1 MFKRILIANRGEIA
15 RRIART
21 CRRLEVEYVS
31 VYSAADRNA
40 AHLEGAVEREPI
52 GEAPASSSYLNA
64 EAIIAAALRT
74 GCEAIHPG
82 YGFLSENAAFA
93 AAVEQAGLVF
103 IGPDARTID
112 SMGNKATAKK
122 MLARADV
129 PVVPGSREATESHGL
144 IRETCEEIGYPVI
157 LKPVAGGGGKGMQVV
172 TESRELDAAID
183 AAIRIGKANFG
194 DGRLLVERYIATPR
208 HLEVQIFG
216 DSHGNVVHLFE
227 RECSL
232 QRRHQKIVEEA
243 PASNLPADVR
253 ARLLAAAVRGAQA
266 IGYVNAGTFEFILA
280 PDDQFYFL
288 EVNTR
293 LQVEHP
299 VTEAITGLDLVEWQL
314 RIAAGEVLPLQQDA
328 IRFAGHAIECRVYA
342 EDPDQGFCP
351 MPGEALRVQWPD
363 SCRVDAAFDRQEPV
377 PSFYDPMVAKLIA
390 HGANRPESLRRLQA
404 AIAETTLLGLTS
416 NLGFA
421 QRLLQ
426 DPRVQAGQ
434 VDTHLVDDFIGRAA
448 PLSAIEPAAAC
459 AAFVDSAEAIA
470 AAGHETRS
478 PWAGSL
484 GPLDRIALDPDAPL
498 GRLTYQ
504 CQGQPLQAGLLRHD
518 RDGVEVEVA
527 QQRFAVSGTQSGGLW
542 KGRVGELA
550 WAAARFGDVL
560 EVSVAG
566 TRVQLLTRQDLAGE
580 LDKANGGEVVTR
592 MPGAVVALPV
602 EIGARVEQDDVIAI
616 VEAMKMENRIYA
628 PAAGTLSALHCRLG
642 DIVAA
647 GQTLASIATG
657 TA

>member
-21 CRRLEVEYVS
+21 CQRLEIEYVS
-31 VYSAADRNA
+31 VYSTADRNA
-40 AHLEGAVEREPI
+40 AHLDGAVDTQLI
-52 GEAPASSSYLNA
+52 GEAPASSSYLNG
-64 EAIIAAALRT
+64 EAIIAAALRS

-82 YGFLSENAAFA
+82 YGFLSENADFA
-93 AAVEQAGLVF
+93 SAVTQAGLVF
-103 IGPDARTID
+103 IGPDAHTIET
-112 SMGNKATAKK
+112 MGNKATAKQI
-122 MLARADV
+122 LARANV
-129 PVVPGSREATESHGL
+129 PVVPGSKEATESHGL
-144 IRETCEEIGYPVI
+144 IRETCQEIGYPVI

-172 TESRELDAAID
+172 AQDAELDAAID

-216 DSHGNVVHLFE
+216 DSHGNTVHLFE

-232 QRRHQKIVEEA
+232 QRRHQKIIEEA

-299 VTEAITGLDLVEWQL
+299 VTESITELDLVEWQL
-314 RIAAGEVLPLQQDA
+314 RVASGEALPLQQDA
-328 IRFAGHAIECRVYA
+328 IQSSGHAIEFRVYA

-351 MPGEALRVQWPD
+351 MPGEALLVKWPV
-363 SCRVDAAFDRQEPV
+363 SCRVDAAFDGQGQV

-390 HGANRPESLRRLQA
+390 YGTNRPDSLRRLLA
-404 AIAETTLLGLTS
+404 AIDETTVLGLTT

-421 QRLLQ
+421 RRLLQ
-426 DPRVQAGQ
+426 DPRVQTGH
-434 VDTHLVDDFIGRAA
+434 VDTHLVDDFIRHAGALPAA
-448 PLSAIEPAAAC
+448 DLAAAC
-459 AAFVDSAEAIA
+459 AAFVDRTE
-470 AAGHETRS
+470 AAGQEVSS
-478 PWAGSL
+478 PWAGSI
-484 GPLDRIALDPDAPL
+484 GPLDRAMLDPEAPL
-498 GRLTYQ
+498 GRLSYQ
-504 CQGQPLQAGLLRHD
+504 SQDRALQVGLFRHD
-518 RDGVEVEVA
+518 RHGVDVA
-527 QQRFAVSGTQSGGLW
+527 VAEQRFQVSGTQSGGLW
-542 KGRVGELA
+542 QGRIDDLV
-550 WAAARFGDVL
+550 WAAIRYPDYL
-560 EVSVAG
+560 ELLVAG
-566 TRVQLLTRQDLAGE
+566 TRVQLLDRQDIADE
-580 LDKANGGEVVTR
+580 LDKSKGGDVITR
-592 MPGAVVALPV
+592 MPGAVVALPIQV
-602 EIGARVEQDDVIAI
+602 GSRVEQDDVIAI

-628 PAAGTLSALHCRLG
+628 PVAGTLGALHCQLG

-647 GQTLASIATG
+647 GQSLASITPA
-657 TA
+657 AL